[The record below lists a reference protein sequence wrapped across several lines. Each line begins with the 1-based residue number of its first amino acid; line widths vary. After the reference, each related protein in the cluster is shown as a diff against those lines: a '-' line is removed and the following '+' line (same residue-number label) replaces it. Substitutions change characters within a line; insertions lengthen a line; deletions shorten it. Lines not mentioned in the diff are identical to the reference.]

1 MLKKKV
7 EITLLIRVHLEAAGF
22 RLLTI
27 MNDWATFHDANGSE
41 VECMDAR
48 VCFAAILEEI
58 DFSEGL
64 KFSSNWLIDL
74 LFRRRK

>member
-1 MLKKKV
+1 
-7 EITLLIRVHLEAAGF
+7 
-22 RLLTI
+22 